1 MNPARNS
8 HTVCSRGKEYF
19 NGARK
24 IINIILILLCL
35 ILSVAPAHAFYAREA
50 INDVE
55 EKFGNIETYKAV
67 YRLKTN
73 TADQSYT
80 TTGMVLFKRPDKI
93 KTEMMLILK
102 QPMNQAIVSN
112 GEIMWVK
119 IQQENQVS
127 KIDLANLK
135 ESFGE
140 SYFDYQEPNMCK
152 PFKEVE
158 RSSLKFIG
166 TEEVNGENAYV
177 FEAKPSKLQI
187 AQGNLPEGSRVK
199 IWVSTNTGLQHRVS
213 VFDESGKE
221 IIQHEFKDFVINEF
235 INDYEFEFKPPSD
248 SKVTDIT
255 DEIKNKM
262 LEVLNNI

>member
-1 MNPARNS
+1 MKK
-8 HTVCSRGKEYF
+8 V
-19 NGARK
+19 
-24 IINIILILLCL
+24 INATFILSCL

-73 TADQSYT
+73 TAYQSYT
-80 TTGMVLFKRPDKI
+80 TTGMVFFKRPDKI
-93 KTEMMLILK
+93 KTEMILILK
-102 QPMNQAIVSN
+102 QPMNQVVVSN
-112 GEIMWVK
+112 GETMWVK

-127 KIDLANLK
+127 KIDLASLK

-158 RSSLKFIG
+158 RSTLKFIG
-166 TEEVNGENAYV
+166 TEEVNGENMYV
-177 FEAKPSKLQI
+177 FEAKPSKFQI

-221 IIQHEFKDFVINEF
+221 IIQHEFKDFVINQF
-235 INDYEFEFKPPSD
+235 INDYEFEFKLPSD

>member
-8 HTVCSRGKEYF
+8 HTVCSIS
-19 NGARK
+19 NAV
-24 IINIILILLCL
+24 LILSCL
-35 ILSVAPAHAFYAREA
+35 ILNAAPAYALSTREA
-50 INDVE
+50 INNVD
-55 EKFGNIETYKAV
+55 EKFSGIEAYKAV

-73 TADQSYT
+73 TVYQSYT

-102 QPMNQAIVSN
+102 QPMNQVIVSN
-112 GEIMWVK
+112 GGIMWVK
-119 IQQENQVS
+119 IQQENQIS

-158 RSSLKFIG
+158 RSTLKFIG
-166 TEEVNGENAYV
+166 TEEVNGESAYV
-177 FEAKPSKLQI
+177 FEAKPSRLQI

-199 IWVSTNTGLQHRVS
+199 IWVSANTGLQHRVS

-221 IIQHEFKDFVINEF
+221 IIQHEFKDFVINQF

-262 LEVLNNI
+262 MDILHNI